1 MEYTLGTTKAN
12 TNLARTGRKGA
23 IYFLLHVTLV
33 VHKIATNAKTCKSE
47 RWLMGLSL
55 LAGDGESDKSGAGR
69 RRVSWTGGGGG

>member
-1 MEYTLGTTKAN
+1 RFWDNLCRFLWRLFGCEFKSS
-12 TNLARTGRKGA
+12 LARTGRKGA

-55 LAGDGESDKSGAGR
+55 LAGD
-69 RRVSWTGGGGG
+69 